1 MMRDTLL
8 SKLRKAA
15 AVGGAMALALAGAPG
30 AGAQTTT
37 ARITGTVRGEGGAPV
52 PEATVTARSVTTNT
66 SRSARTGENGFYS
79 IAGLV
84 PDAYTLTVQRIGQE
98 PQTRQVRPQVGQV
111 LTENFDLSS
120 AAVQL
125 TTVQV
130 VATAPA
136 TETRTSEVATN
147 VTQAQIENLP
157 TPSRNFLDLAQL
169 APGTRVSPDRVNG
182 TSKTFAAGAQPAQN
196 INVFVDGATYK
207 NDVIPGGVAG
217 QQDSRGN
224 PFPRNA
230 VQEFRITTSNFK
242 AEYQKSS
249 SAIISAVTRS
259 GGNSWEGS
267 SFVELQN
274 QEFVALDTF
283 ARKDKQIADSIAGAT
298 SQPSTFID
306 PDYRRYLVGL
316 SLGGPIVRDKLFFF
330 GSYEG
335 NYQNREGVTRFTG
348 DPTIWPAEIQA
359 LQGESHTSP
368 FRSNLF
374 FGKLTYNRSERQRV
388 ELTGDVRH
396 ETDQRAFGGQFG
408 DRQRSFEAAEDYKNT
423 VYSGRVKHSFFG
435 DEKVNEAQIGYQMY
449 SYNPS
454 AVNANLIGRD
464 YQGIGRIGGS
474 DNGQDLKQGRL
485 SLRNDFT
492 YTGFRAG
499 GQHEIKLGG
508 NFDFVTY
515 DMTKTINENP
525 TFVFNEVND
534 FAFPIEARIAQ
545 GDPNLKTDN
554 TQVGVYV
561 QDDWSPTNRLT
572 INLGVRWDYESGMYN
587 PDFVTPQNVRDS
599 LTALRDQLF
608 IDIDPERYF
617 TDGDDREAFFG
628 AFQPRVGLSYALDRE
643 ARTTLFGGFGLF
655 YDRHP
660 FNAFIDET
668 FRAQHP
674 LYIVRFQPPGG
685 TDPNRIDWNDQYL
698 SREGLLNAINTGVAP
713 ERQEIFLLPNDLKP
727 PRAHQW
733 SAGLRHNFGSWNAS
747 ATYNGSKSF
756 NGFSFEWANF
766 GPNENGGC
774 CASVDIPAYTNV
786 LVGNNN
792 VKTWYNALLMQID
805 RPYRPVEN
813 GWGWGAGI
821 NYTLAKAEQQGRG
834 DFFNFYNIYAFE
846 GGRFEIN
853 NSERHRVV
861 MNGILDIPYLWG
873 IQGSTLITL
882 GSGYRFG
889 RTVENPPPIPNTES
903 PNTSEPEKYSFILP
917 NAWGYRN
924 VDLRLRKDFP
934 NFAGNRL
941 AITADLFN
949 AFNFDNFGDFDA
961 SYITIQDGQ
970 QVVNPNY
977 GTPRAVISDARRFQL
992 GLQLD
997 Y

>member
-111 LTENFDLSS
+111 LRIDFDLAS

-130 VATAPA
+130 VAAAPA

-169 APGTRVSPDRVNG
+169 APGTRVEPDRIDG
-182 TSKTFAAGAQPAQN
+182 RGKTFAAGAQNSEN
-196 INVFVDGATYK
+196 INVFVDGASMK
-207 NDVIPGGVAG
+207 NDLVKGGVAG
-217 QQDSRGN
+217 QEDSRGN

-259 GGNSWEGS
+259 GGNTWEGS
-267 SFVELQN
+267 AFLDLQN

-283 ARKDKQIADSIAGAT
+283 ARARKAANPAS
-298 SQPSTFID
+298 FID
-306 PDYRRYLVGL
+306 PDYRRYLAGL
-316 SLGGPIVRDKLFFF
+316 SIGGPIVRDKLFFF

-335 NYQNREGVTRFTG
+335 NYQNREGVTRFLG
-348 DPTIWPAEIQA
+348 DSTLWPADVRA
-359 LQGESHTSP
+359 LQNESHTSP

-388 ELTGDVRH
+388 EVTGDVRH
-396 ETDQRAFGGQFG
+396 ETDQRNFGGQFG
-408 DRQRSFEAAEDYKNT
+408 DRQRAFEAADEFKNT
-423 VYSGRVKHSFFG
+423 VYSGRAKHFFFG

-449 SYNPS
+449 SYNPT
-454 AVNANLIGRD
+454 AVNSDLIGRNYLD
-464 YQGIGRIGGS
+464 VGRIGGS
-474 DNGQDLKQGRL
+474 DNGQNLKQGRL
-485 SLRNDFT
+485 SLRDDFT
-492 YTGFRAG
+492 YTGLRAG

-515 DMTKTINENP
+515 DLTKTAGENP
-525 TFVFNEVND
+525 TFTFSTSNN
-534 FAFPIEARIAQ
+534 FAFPIEASIAQ
-545 GDPNLKTDN
+545 GNPTLKTDN
-554 TQVGVYV
+554 MQFGTYV
-561 QDDWSPTNRLT
+561 QDDWTPTNRLT

-587 PDFVTPQNVRDS
+587 MDYVTPQNVVDS
-599 LTALRDQLF
+599 LTAYRDQLY
-608 IDIDPERYF
+608 IDIDPDRYF
-617 TDGDDREAFFG
+617 TDGDDREAFLG
-628 AFQPRVGLSYALDRE
+628 AFQPRVGLSYALDRN
-643 ARTTLFGGFGLF
+643 ARTTLFGGFGIF

-660 FNAFIDET
+660 ANFFVDEFFGAEHPNYIFQFRDPADTTTANAGKTPWD
-668 FRAQHP
+668 
-674 LYIVRFQPPGG
+674 
-685 TDPNRIDWNDQYL
+685 DQYL
-698 SREGLLNAINTGVAP
+698 SREGLLNAFASGAVLP
-713 ERQEIFLLPNDLKP
+713 KQEVFLLPNDLKP

-733 SAGLRHNFGSWNAS
+733 SAGLRHNFGNWNAS
-747 ATYNGSKSF
+747 ATYNGSTSY
-756 NGFSFEWANF
+756 NGFTYEWANHNVN
-766 GPNENGGC
+766 PNGSC
-774 CASVDIPAYTNV
+774 CADERPVPAYRNV
-786 LVGNNN
+786 LVGRNDR
-792 VKTWYNALLMQID
+792 KTWYNALLLQVD
-805 RPYRPVEN
+805 RPYRPAES
-813 GWGWGAGI
+813 GWGWGAGL
-821 NYTLAKAEQQGRG
+821 NYTLAKAEAQGRG
-834 DFFNFYNIYAFE
+834 DIFNFPRLEAFE
-846 GGRFEIN
+846 GDRLEIN
-853 NSERHRVV
+853 NSERHRVT
-861 MNGILDIPYLWG
+861 MNGILDLPYFFG
-873 IQGSTLITL
+873 IQASTLITL

-889 RTVENPPPIPNTES
+889 RTVQSLNPDIPNTEN
-903 PNTSEPEKYSFILP
+903 PNTSDPEKYSFILP
-917 NAWGYRN
+917 NAFAYRN

-934 NFAGNRL
+934 SIGGSRVGV
-941 AITADLFN
+941 TADLFN
-949 AFNFDNFGDFDA
+949 AFNFDNFGEFETLYLQNV
-961 SYITIQDGQ
+961 SGEL
-970 QVVNPNY
+970 VVNPNY
-977 GTPRAVISDARRFQL
+977 GNPRGVISDGRRFQL
-992 GLQLD
+992 GVVYD
-997 Y
+997 F